1 MRKETYGQLV
11 GLLHTPLSGGLS
23 YFMKG
28 WTIINGRQEED
39 LAVKKVDS
47 IDDFIESEAQEKDKM
62 AMLVFVEYKSAEF
75 DRLMVH

>member
-11 GLLHTPLSGGLS
+11 GLLHTPLSGSLS

-39 LAVKKVDS
+39 LNVKKVDS
-47 IDDFIESEAQEKDKM
+47 IDDFLECEAQ
-62 AMLVFVEYKSAEF
+62 
-75 DRLMVH
+75 